1 MSALVQDSARGR
13 APWRPS
19 EGLRRD
25 AGLTALVV
33 ACGIGTYLLARTAL
47 VDDAYITLSYARN
60 VALTGTWGLLSD
72 VPSNTATAPAWV
84 LLLAATT
91 LVVRDPVVALGILYV
106 LMLVTAVFA
115 LRTTARRTGLPSW
128 AAPVG
133 VLLIAVNPLV
143 LSTMGLETQL
153 LITLFTCLLAA
164 GTAHRPALFGM
175 VAGLIFLTRMDAVMA
190 LVLFTL
196 FFPAALR
203 RLHVVASAALLVVV
217 PWLWWSWRHLG
228 SVVPDTLLIKSGQQS
243 WGPYDVTNGWGW
255 WLDFYNPLVVFTAWV
270 PMAAGAIAVL
280 GLVVVAVRSMGPSVL
295 PWLGMAVAGATHW
308 GTLAIIGVPPYHWY
322 YGLVIAAGTLAV
334 VALCGALAG
343 TGTGMARPGVVVASA
358 CVVLLV
364 LSLYVDLAQPTKSGV
379 GPSNHASVPWEVA
392 PIQSNW
398 MTSAGYEDMGADLRE
413 LLTAPDGEVQRV
425 AAFGEIGHLAYVCD
439 CLVDGFADP
448 ALLTPA
454 VDALREQSPPWLRW
468 LLEIDHRYRDVDR
481 VPLPLVGRLIYM
493 PGEQANPPPE
503 PSWRVDL
510 NPSGGS
516 IVLLDG

>member
-1 MSALVQDSARGR
+1 MSWSGRRARRAVTVSAGRTAGPGGGGGGGAAPGGTGAWGGADDGHGGGSPYRPDAPPVLAAEVVTGRPRSDECTCAGLSAGAGALATLRGVAARCRTDGPGGCGRGRGGPIGPAGAPGGR

-60 VALTGTWGLLSD
+60 VALTGTWGVLSAVPSNTGTPPRGALVCAASPPLSHARNVALAGTWGLLSD

-203 RLHVVASAALLVVV
+203 RLHVVVSAALLVVV

-322 YGLVIAAGTLAV
+322 YGLVIAAGTPAV
-334 VALCGALAG
+334 VALCGARAG
-343 TGTGMARPGVVVASA
+343 AGRGGAR
-358 CVVLLV
+358 
-364 LSLYVDLAQPTKSGV
+364 
-379 GPSNHASVPWEVA
+379 
-392 PIQSNW
+392 
-398 MTSAGYEDMGADLRE
+398 R
-413 LLTAPDGEVQRV
+413 
-425 AAFGEIGHLAYVCD
+425 
-439 CLVDGFADP
+439 
-448 ALLTPA
+448 
-454 VDALREQSPPWLRW
+454 
-468 LLEIDHRYRDVDR
+468 
-481 VPLPLVGRLIYM
+481 
-493 PGEQANPPPE
+493 
-503 PSWRVDL
+503 
-510 NPSGGS
+510 GG
-516 IVLLDG
+516 